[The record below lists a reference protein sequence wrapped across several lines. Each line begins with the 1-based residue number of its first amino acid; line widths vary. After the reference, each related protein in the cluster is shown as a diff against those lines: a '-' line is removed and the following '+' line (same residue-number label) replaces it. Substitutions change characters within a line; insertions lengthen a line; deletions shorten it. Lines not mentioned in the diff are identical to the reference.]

1 MSTSPVQDASP
12 GPDGTGSAP
21 AQPVPDQPVPDQPVP
36 DQREA
41 AGHRTPLR
49 RAAGWFRQHR
59 VVILLILL
67 LCGMVALSLWGRT
80 DADGVALSP
89 DNPAPDGGMAAAQ
102 ILSGQGVEVL
112 QPQDIDEAQT
122 ALEEHPGATLLYLDP
137 NGFLDNSQ
145 MEELAGAAGR
155 TVLVAPTFA
164 QLAAIAPDI
173 RQAGLLPADPGQHI
187 LESGCRNEDALAA
200 GSVATGGR
208 TYRGPVTCF
217 PFTEGGES
225 DAGEAAGSYAATR
238 DGSTVVLGSPDL
250 IANKALA
257 SEGNAALALR
267 TLGPDETL
275 VWYRAVPA
283 DIPVTDQPAD
293 PFAYLPAWV
302 GPLMLWLVL
311 VTALAGFWRGRR
323 LGPLAEEPLPVVVRS
338 AETAEGRAR
347 LYQDSQAV
355 DHAAAT
361 LRAAAMTR
369 LAAHLRLGPGAGTE
383 AVTRATAEATGRS
396 YAETDILLNQQRPGT
411 GSELVRWAQ
420 DLHDLEEEATSS

>member
-1 MSTSPVQDASP
+1 MSGSGIRDVRPGREGPAAASALP
-12 GPDGTGSAP
+12 PEVERSAAARP
-21 AQPVPDQPVPDQPVP
+21 A
-36 DQREA
+36 
-41 AGHRTPLR
+41 PLR

-89 DNPAPDGGMAAAQ
+89 DNPAPGGGMAAAQ

-112 QPQDIDEAQT
+112 QPQDIDEAQE

-137 NGFLDNSQ
+137 NGFLDSGR
-145 MEELAGAAGR
+145 MEELADAAGR

-173 RQAGLLPADPGQHI
+173 RQAGLLPADPGTHI
-187 LESGCRNEDALAA
+187 LAA
-200 GSVATGGR
+200 GCRDEDARAAGSIATGGR

-217 PFTEGGES
+217 PLTDDG
-225 DAGEAAGSYAATR
+225 DAGSYAATR

-283 DIPVTDQPAD
+283 DIPVSDQPAD

-369 LAAHLRLGPGAGTE
+369 LAAHLRLGPGAGTD
-383 AVTRATAEATGRS
+383 AVTRATADATGRS
-396 YAETDILLNQQRPGT
+396 YTETDVLLNQQRPGT